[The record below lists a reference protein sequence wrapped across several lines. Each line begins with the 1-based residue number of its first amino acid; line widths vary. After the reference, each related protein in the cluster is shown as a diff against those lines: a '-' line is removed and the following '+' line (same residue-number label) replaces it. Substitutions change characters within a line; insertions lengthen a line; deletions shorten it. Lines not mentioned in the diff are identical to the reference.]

1 MYESV
6 CNQRKADES
15 AIRWNKLCLSQ
26 MVMIVPII
34 ASLTMML
41 MATIAP
47 LKLMAMIAFL
57 VLGP

>member
-47 LKLMAMIAFL
+47 LMTKMVI
-57 VLGP
+57 